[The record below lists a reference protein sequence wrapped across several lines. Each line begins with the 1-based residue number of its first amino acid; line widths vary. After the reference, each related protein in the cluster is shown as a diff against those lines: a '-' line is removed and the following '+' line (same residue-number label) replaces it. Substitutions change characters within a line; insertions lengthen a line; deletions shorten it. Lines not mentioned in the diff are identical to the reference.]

1 MGSRGRKSRPT
12 PDEKKLIYDWNER
25 GKKGKPPKKVILNDE
40 TLRDGLQSPSV
51 RDPLIEEKIEILHL
65 MARIGIRA
73 ADIGYAGASERT
85 REDVR
90 ALAKEIATHRLPIA
104 PNCAARTHPNDIR
117 PIIEISQEVGL
128 PIQAAVFLGSSPIRQ
143 YAEGWDMEF
152 LLRATETAVLMAK
165 KAGLPVMYV
174 TEDTTRA
181 HPATLRKLYTT
192 AMRCGADHICLAD
205 TVGHATPN
213 GVRALVTFIRKLV
226 DKVNPKVIIDWHG
239 HRDRGLDI
247 INSLVA
253 VEAGAQRVH
262 GCALGIG
269 ERVGNTP
276 IDLLAVNL
284 KLLGWWDGDVSL
296 LPEYVAKVSR
306 AVQVPIPQN
315 YPVFGADAFRTATGV
330 HAAAVIKAKKLRH
343 RWIEDR
349 VYTGVPPGLFGR
361 RNEIEIGP
369 MSGESNVIFWLTSR
383 GYSPTPHL
391 VKRIFDRA
399 KSSRT
404 VLTDAEIYEE
414 IGEAPPASVRH
425 NRKKKRTTE
434 QKD

>member
-1 MGSRGRKSRPT
+1 MHHITESGLS
-12 PDEKKLIYDWNER
+12 PDETHLIYDWNEKE
-25 GKKGKPPKKVILNDE
+25 GDLSVPQGVILNDE

-51 RDPLIEEKIEILHL
+51 RDPLIGEKIEILHL
-65 MARIGIRA
+65 MAQLGIRA
-73 ADIGYAGASERT
+73 ADIGYAGASGRT

-90 ALAKEIATHRLPIA
+90 VLAREILNNRLPIE
-104 PNCAARTHPNDIR
+104 PNCAARTHPNDIQ
-117 PIIEISQEVGL
+117 PIIDISHEVGI

-143 YAEGWDMEF
+143 YAEGWDMDF
-152 LLRATETAVLMAK
+152 LLRSTETAVTMAK

-174 TEDTTRA
+174 TEDTTRS
-181 HPATLRKLYTT
+181 HPETLETLYTT
-192 AMRCGADHICLAD
+192 AINYGADNICIAD
-205 TVGHATPN
+205 TVGHATPA
-213 GVRALVTFIRKLV
+213 GVRALVSFIKKLV
-226 DKVNPKVIIDWHG
+226 DRVNPKVVIDWHG

-253 VEAGAQRVH
+253 IEAGARRVH

-284 KLLGWWDGDVSL
+284 KMLGWWDGDVSV
-296 LPEYVAKVSR
+296 LPRYVEAVSR
-306 AVQVPIPQN
+306 AVGVPIPPN

-330 HAAAVIKAKKLRH
+330 HAAAVIKAKRLSH

-349 VYTGVPPGLFGR
+349 VYTGVPPSLFGR

-369 MSGESNVIFWLTSR
+369 MSGESNVVFWLESH
-383 GYSPTPHL
+383 GYQPTPDL
-391 VKRIFDRA
+391 VARIFQRA

-404 VLTDAEIYEE
+404 LLTEEQILAEISAVTA
-414 IGEAPPASVRH
+414 EA
-425 NRKKKRTTE
+425 
-434 QKD
+434 